1 MKKMNFIHFSCVRWP
16 FYAYRKPSIIERFT
30 MPNLISIATLLS
42 ILTLL
47 MMTSNSAFA
56 VNFYDG
62 ARAKKGLYFLTYS
75 SVYFADET
83 TDSKGSTSKSGYGLV
98 KAEELLRFCY
108 YSPDFVAT
116 ALLPFDYMDIRS
128 LKQDSSGLGDINL
141 GAGHF
146 LPFQQVDILPMLFV
160 KFPTGEYNSAKSVNI
175 GSNQYDIKPMIF
187 LYKALGDFSIDAVA
201 KYFFRLKNSSTDVSP
216 GDEIYLQCLLGYN
229 LTDRL
234 KLGPSINWMMS
245 KDKEQNGVKISDSAR
260 ETLSMGADI
269 YYRFSQLSVTFT
281 YLYDVHAENSPR
293 GHFFQLKTV
302 YLF

>member
-1 MKKMNFIHFSCVRWP
+1 MRS
-16 FYAYRKPSIIERFT
+16 T
-30 MPNLISIATLLS
+30 ISVVTVTS
-42 ILTLL
+42 ILILL
-47 MMTSNSAFA
+47 MMTSGTAFA

-62 ARAKKGLYFLTYS
+62 ARAKQGLYFLTYS
-75 SVYFADET
+75 SVYVADEV
-83 TDSKGSTSKSGYGLV
+83 TDSKGSTSKSDYGLV

-234 KLGPSINWMMS
+234 KLGPSINWMIS

-269 YYRFSQLSVTFT
+269 YYRFSKVSVTFT

>member
-1 MKKMNFIHFSCVRWP
+1 MRS
-16 FYAYRKPSIIERFT
+16 A
-30 MPNLISIATLLS
+30 ISVVTVTS
-42 ILTLL
+42 ILMLL
-47 MMTSNSAFA
+47 MMTSGTAFA

-62 ARAKKGLYFLTYS
+62 ARAKQGLYFLTYS
-75 SVYFADET
+75 SVYIADEV
-83 TDSKGSTSKSGYGLV
+83 TDSKGNTSKSDYGLV

-160 KFPTGEYNSAKSVNI
+160 KFPTGAYNSVKSVNI
-175 GSNQYDIKPMIF
+175 GSNQYDIKPMVF
-187 LYKALGDFSIDAVA
+187 LYKNLGDFSIDAVA

-234 KLGPSINWMMS
+234 KLGPSINWMIS

-269 YYRFSQLSVTFT
+269 YYRFSKVSVTFT